1 MEFSPLGNESGLV
14 EYAGTFSFKDI
25 VLNESAKKNERFSVV
40 SDLADDICATVRF
53 NAQLKAL
60 TIERQSRGLGVDS
73 FVREF
78 NEYRPGFVDCSL

>member
-1 MEFSPLGNESGLV
+1 MSGFQLFLILLTIFALV
-14 EYAGTFSFKDI
+14 VI
-25 VLNESAKKNERFSVV
+25 V
-40 SDLADDICATVRF
+40 ATVRF

-73 FVREF
+73 FIREF